1 MLSSLKFH
9 LLNAVSSKE
18 KADKRRAKREA
29 DKAYKKKA
37 IVSDVLLTEESLNSY
52 YNLSYLIAIT
62 YFVTYIYN
70 QNSRY
75 FLNNLSSLISKENQK
90 YLLTE
95 SLYITLNSEKNSNS
109 PASIQSALN
118 RNFYLN
124 QNDILSFIVKLISP
138 ENYANFVTFFRAY
151 QLLLEEHILEN
162 KNKKYISIETAH
174 QPKNIKLYVETFK
187 NILNYHEEHIGK
199 LFQNKEHFYNEFN
212 VELKKIAASHC
223 YGDRFKYHVQ
233 LSPAEIF
240 NITANTI
247 VDLLMIGVAVALPPV
262 GAAGYATSVAI
273 HAASAAST
281 AGGIAAGSI
290 GARLGAVIYEKAKLI
305 LKNDSYK
312 ARKLRIPDELLTLL
326 SQEEQNYYTQLGYT
340 TPKVTAIEKSN
351 LPIFYNS
358 YDRELNELYN
368 LQKVVS
374 DISYS
379 IKKNGAINFNIT
391 TLFTYY
397 INLIEEVEKL
407 ENKNEKKH
415 NLKEHYFKLMNYYR
429 YTALLKQPLHI
440 QLETT
445 KLTLIK
451 SVALLFNPE
460 SAFADYSRLNI
471 FNNPNNKKVI
481 KNKIK
486 KILKNEDKAVID
498 NFTELIFDS
507 LTRGELN
514 QKQTKEYLRQLSL
527 NTGISGEL
535 KNVLLPKGNSPDD
548 LFTKSGT
555 ITTKVLGNLYFKNIQ
570 TPYGELTPSL
580 QTTGINLS
588 ISAGGSLIYLLVSTL
603 ISDYASYQLKN
614 RFVDICQVLNGGYTA
629 LCAVQG
635 TMGTIKIANNFA
647 NFITDPVANSIV
659 TNVGLFPLKIVA
671 SFGISYL
678 SYKIDQHEK
687 KFWDKIV
694 NNYIEQQNNQN
705 KDPNTLNK
713 SSRPAYDYYKEVRN
727 HFPTRYMKAITDLQD
742 KRLQNINELTTKIN
756 ANLLSLMSKCQKYNN
771 KNNPQNF
778 ESYMPKSEFD
788 DYNKYELYNE
798 KLSDEIIEKYTKI
811 VLNMIL
817 LAKEIQSYEDYLKYF
832 VDGFLSEVDNSLHL
846 YMLLLKIDNSKVSE
860 VIKFAQ
866 NSHLMNFKQE
876 ELLTPEEWLN
886 QLS

>member
-18 KADKRRAKREA
+18 KTEKRRAKRES
-29 DKAYKKKA
+29 DKAYKKKK
-37 IVSDVLLTEESLNSY
+37 IVTDVLLTEDSLNSY
-52 YNLSYLIAIT
+52 YDLSYLIAVT

-70 QNSRY
+70 QNSRF
-75 FLNNLSSLISKENQK
+75 FLNNLNLLISKENQK
-90 YLLTE
+90 YLLTD
-95 SLYITLNSEKNSNS
+95 SLHILMNAEKNIAN
-109 PASIQSALN
+109 QSALQMALN
-118 RNFYLN
+118 RNYSLN
-124 QNDILSFIVKLISP
+124 QNDILAFTAQLISP
-138 ENYANFVTFFRAY
+138 ENYAKFVTFFRAY
-151 QLLLEEHILEN
+151 QLLLTEPFSEN
-162 KNKKYISIETAH
+162 KDKKYVSIETAH
-174 QPKNIKLYVETFK
+174 YPKKLKLYLETFK

-199 LFQNKEHFYNEFN
+199 LFQSKEEFYNDFN
-212 VELKKIAASHC
+212 AELKKIAASHC
-223 YGDRFKYHVQ
+223 YGDRFKYHIQ

-262 GAAGYATSVAI
+262 GATGYATAVAI

-290 GARLGAVIYEKAKLI
+290 GARLGSVIYEKAKLI

-312 ARKLRIPDELLTLL
+312 ARKLRIPDELLVLL
-326 SQEEQNYYTQLGYT
+326 SYEEQNHFVQLGYA
-340 TPKVTAIEKSN
+340 TPKITAIENNN

-358 YDRELNELYN
+358 YDRELNELIT
-368 LQKVVS
+368 LQKAVS

-379 IKKNGAINFNIT
+379 VKKNGAFNFNMT

-397 INLIEEVEKL
+397 INMIEEIDKL
-407 ENKNEKKH
+407 ENKNEKTH

-429 YTALLKQPLHI
+429 YTTILKQPLQI

-445 KLTLIK
+445 KLALVK

-460 SAFADYSRLNI
+460 SSFADFSRLNI
-471 FNNPNNKKVI
+471 FNNPNNKKII

-486 KILKNEDKAVID
+486 KILKHEDKSVID

-507 LTRGELN
+507 LTKGQLN
-514 QKQTKEYLRQLSL
+514 QNQTKEYLRQLSL
-527 NTGISGEL
+527 NTGISTEL
-535 KNVLLPKGNSPDD
+535 KNILLPKGNSPDA
-548 LFTKSGT
+548 LFTNSAT
-555 ITTKVLGNLYFKNIQ
+555 VTTKVLGNLFFKNIQ
-570 TPYGELTPSL
+570 TPLIDLSPKL

-614 RFVDICQVLNGGYTA
+614 RFGDICQVLNGGYTA

-635 TMGTIKIANNFA
+635 TMGSIKIANNFA
-647 NFITDPVANSIV
+647 NFITDPVTSSIV
-659 TNVGLFPLKIVA
+659 TNVILFPLKIVA
-671 SFGISYL
+671 TFGISYI
-678 SYKIDQHEK
+678 SHKIDEHEK
-687 KFWDKIV
+687 KFWDKLIS
-694 NNYIEQQNNQN
+694 NYIEQQKNQN
-705 KDPNTLNK
+705 KNERYLKN
-713 SSRPAYDYYKEVRN
+713 SSRPAYEYYKEVRN
-727 HFPTRYMKAITDLQD
+727 HFPTRYMKAITELQD

-756 ANLLSLMSKCQKYNN
+756 ANLISLMTKCQKYNT
-771 KNNPQNF
+771 KNDPKNF
-778 ESYMPKSEFD
+778 ESYMPKSEFN
-788 DYNKYELYNE
+788 DYTKYELYNE

-846 YMLLLKIDNSKVSE
+846 YMLLLKIDNSKATEIV
-860 VIKFAQ
+860 KFAQ
-866 NSHLMNFKQE
+866 HNNLINFKNE
-876 ELLTPEEWLN
+876 DILTPEEWLK